1 MRKAAKRRPSPALIV
16 GILALVLATT
26 GTSIAA
32 VKSGMISG
40 NSIKKQS
47 IGAGKIK
54 KKTLTGFQI
63 NTKKLGTVPS
73 AQNAVQAESLSANGS
88 APLQTRWLLL
98 NEQGQIEEQSG
109 GFTVIDAYV
118 TNANVYIDS
127 GAPLAGHGLSATIAI
142 QNKIE
147 TNGEGGPDP
156 NFAGEVSVARCQT
169 AAVECAPPG
178 AKTVNALVVSP
189 RNSDGSATAGTAL
202 NPRKRVYVE
211 ISE

>member
-1 MRKAAKRRPSPALIV
+1 MRQALKRRPSPALIV
-16 GILALVLATT
+16 GILALVMAMA

-32 VKSGMISG
+32 VNSGMLNG
-40 NSIKKQS
+40 GKIKKQS
-47 IGAGKIK
+47 IGGGKIK

-63 NTKKLGTVPS
+63 NTRKLGTVPS
-73 AQNAVQAESLSANGS
+73 AERAGQAESLSANGS
-88 APLQTRWLLL
+88 TPLKTRWLLL

-127 GAPLAGHGLSATIAI
+127 GASLVGRGLSATIAI
-142 QNKIE
+142 QNKVD
-147 TNGEGGPDP
+147 TNGEAGPDP
-156 NFAGEVSVARCQT
+156 NFGGEVSVARCQT
-169 AAVECAPPG
+169 VAVECAPSG

-189 RNSDGSATAGTAL
+189 RNSDGSATAGTAM

-211 ISE
+211 ITE

>member
-1 MRKAAKRRPSPALIV
+1 MRMALKRRPSPAMIV
-16 GILALVLATT
+16 GVLALVMATA

-32 VKSGMISG
+32 VNSGMING
-40 NSIKKQS
+40 GAIKKQS
-47 IGAGKIK
+47 IGAGKLK

-63 NTKKLGTVPS
+63 NTKKLGMVPAAQS
-73 AQNAVQAESLSANGS
+73 AIQAESLSPNGA
-88 APLQTRWLLL
+88 APLKTRWLLL

-109 GFTVIDAYV
+109 GFTVLDAYK

-127 GAPLAGHGLSATIAI
+127 GAPLSGHGLSATIAI
-142 QNKIE
+142 QNKID

-169 AAVECAPPG
+169 VAVECAPPA

-189 RNSDGSATAGTAL
+189 RNADGSATAGTAI

-211 ISE
+211 ITE

>member
-1 MRKAAKRRPSPALIV
+1 MRAALKRRPSPALIV
-16 GILALVLATT
+16 GILALVMATA

-32 VKSGMISG
+32 VKSGMING
-40 NSIKKQS
+40 GTIKKQS
-47 IGAGKIK
+47 IGAGKLK

-63 NTKKLGTVPS
+63 NTKKLGTVPKAETAS
-73 AQNAVQAESLSANGS
+73 QAESLGAASANT
-88 APLQTRWLLL
+88 LKTRWLLL

-109 GFTVIDAYV
+109 GFTVIDAYK
-118 TNANVYIDS
+118 TNTNVYIDS
-127 GAPLAGHGLSATIAI
+127 GASLVGHGLSATVAI

-147 TNGEGGPDP
+147 TNGEGAADP

-169 AAVECAPPG
+169 IAVECAPPG

-189 RNSDGSATAGTAL
+189 RNSDGTATAGTAM

-211 ISE
+211 VTE